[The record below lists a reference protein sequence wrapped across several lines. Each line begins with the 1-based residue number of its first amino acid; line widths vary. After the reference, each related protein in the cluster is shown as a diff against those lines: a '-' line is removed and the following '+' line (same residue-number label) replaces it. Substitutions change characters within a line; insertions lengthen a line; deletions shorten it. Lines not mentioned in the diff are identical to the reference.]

1 MHFQADGQNTMT
13 TGDLQTALADL
24 AVESWRFAN
33 EYRRLV
39 SRIDAN
45 EQARFIGKLNYF
57 TRRVES
63 CLAQAD
69 LKLVDLKGHSYDMGM
84 AADVLN
90 LDEYS
95 PGDEL
100 VIEQMLE
107 PPIIGPTGIVRTGKA
122 LVKRAECK

>member
-1 MHFQADGQNTMT
+1 MT
-13 TGDLQTALADL
+13 TGDFQTVLADL

-39 SRIDAN
+39 SRMDAN
-45 EQARFIGKLNYF
+45 EQTRFIGKLNYF
-57 TRRVES
+57 ARRVES

-69 LKLVDLKGHSYDMGM
+69 LKLVDLKGQSYDMGM

-107 PPIIGPTGIVRTGKA
+107 PPIIGPSGIVRTGKA
-122 LVKRAECK
+122 LVKRAGCK